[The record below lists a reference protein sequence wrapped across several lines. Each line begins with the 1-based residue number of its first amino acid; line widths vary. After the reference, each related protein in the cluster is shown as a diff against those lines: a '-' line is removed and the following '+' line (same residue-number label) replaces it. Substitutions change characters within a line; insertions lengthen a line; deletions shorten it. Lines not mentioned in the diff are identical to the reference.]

1 VSPPRGDLVAI
12 DGRKLGQ
19 RAQAT
24 RRRLLDAAAELLETE
39 GILELKVVD
48 VARKVGASPA
58 TFYQYFANVEE
69 AVLALSEEVGE
80 EVLTLVPLLE
90 QPWRGAKALDLA
102 RALVD
107 GFITQWDANRAVLRT
122 RDLAA
127 QEGDPRFR
135 QVRNESLSN
144 ITDRLAERIAE
155 NQAAGRIGREVTP
168 YAAAGALVAM
178 MGRMAAYHYELE
190 GRGVSRDSMVE
201 TVARIVCQTVTG
213 RRL

>member
-1 VSPPRGDLVAI
+1 VAI
-12 DGRKLGQ
+12 DGRRLGQ

-24 RRRLLDAAAELLETE
+24 RRRLLDATAELLDTE
-39 GILELKVVD
+39 GFLDLKVVD
-48 VARKVGASPA
+48 VARKVGTSPA

-69 AVLALSEEVGE
+69 AVLALAEEVGE
-80 EVLTLVPLLE
+80 EVLSLVPLLE
-90 QPWRGAKALDLA
+90 QPWRGPKALDLA

-107 GFITQWDANRAVLRT
+107 GFISQWDANRAVLRT

-135 QVRNESLSN
+135 QIRIESLSN

-155 NQAAGRIGREVTP
+155 NQAAGRIDGGITP

-178 MGRMAAYHYELE
+178 MGRMAAYLYEFE
-190 GRGVSRDSMVE
+190 GRGVARGPMIE
-201 TVARIVCQTVTG
+201 TVARIVYQTVTG
-213 RRL
+213 RRS